1 MNLINSIDDA
11 LTRFSYLKKIKIERN
26 ISGNEC
32 SDYSVEIVL
41 CEYPNYSDEEYKL
54 VFHGVRDLH
63 IGNIENLF
71 RVNLRIENISDWQIE
86 NVRYKVVEEE
96 NDLFSFLCKEIHFQ

>member
-1 MNLINSIDDA
+1 MNLINSIYDA
-11 LTRFSYLKKIKIERN
+11 LTRFSYLEEIKIGRK

-41 CEYPNYSDEEYKL
+41 CEYPNFSDEEYKL
-54 VFHGVRDLH
+54 GFHGVRDLH

-86 NVRYKVVEEE
+86 NVRYKVTEEE
-96 NDLFSFLCKEIHFQ
+96 NELFSFLCKDISFQ